1 MENKKKLIL
10 SLAVVLLIL
19 LTGVLSY
26 LNGKYVNPTD
36 FQIKNITYNDSH
48 LPESFDDVTVMFIS
62 DLEYGTFFNKDRLD
76 AFVD

>member
-19 LTGVLSY
+19 LTGVLYY
-26 LNGKYVNPTD
+26 LNGKYVNTTD

-62 DLEYGTFFNKDRLD
+62 DL
-76 AFVD
+76 